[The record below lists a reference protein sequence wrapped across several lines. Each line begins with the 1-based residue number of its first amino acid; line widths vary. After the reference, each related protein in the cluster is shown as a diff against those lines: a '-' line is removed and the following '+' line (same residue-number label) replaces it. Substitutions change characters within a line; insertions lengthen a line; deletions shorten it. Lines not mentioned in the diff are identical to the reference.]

1 MKKVTTKFI
10 ASGAAFVLFL
20 IFTFLVKLLDVA
32 AIGPLESS
40 VGLST
45 INSAIFELFG
55 VSEFWEKLTEIIG
68 VAAIAVALGFC
79 LLGAYQL
86 IKRRSL
92 SKVDHS
98 ILLLGAFY
106 ALVVIVYVL
115 FEMVVIN
122 YRPILVDGVL
132 EASYPSSHTMLVVCI
147 TTSAMTAIG
156 DIFKDKKRLV
166 LVSDVIFSLMLAL
179 MVAGRLLSG
188 VHWFTDIIGGVL
200 ISIVLTS
207 LYSAFVDLVGYKK
220 SLKE

>member
-40 VGLST
+40 VGLSS

-55 VSEFWEKLTEIIG
+55 VSEFWEKLTEMIG

-92 SKVDHS
+92 RKVDHS